1 MISFLKKRKF
11 VCLLAAAALLSVS
24 GWGSIASASSG
35 VTVTVN
41 GQTCPLKE
49 VLVLEKGTT
58 LISSQGLSTI
68 LGSEM
73 GLTQENEAI
82 TIKRNDLG
90 IILKPGQTAAQVNGK
105 QAELLVAPR
114 LEQDGLLLPLRAV
127 CEALNAAVSW
137 NGATRTIDITVP
149 PGKQAVADSAQKL
162 IQNLIS
168 KNYPAVVASFSPEIV
183 AALPADK
190 LQETWE
196 QLQAQVGSLQSI
208 TGVRTENNQQ
218 HVIVYVG
225 CQFEK
230 QSLDLRLSFNP
241 LQQVDGINFIPTQVT
256 YDYQAPDYVNQA
268 SFTETEVTVGS
279 GPWALP
285 GTLSVPAGEGPFPA
299 VVLVQGSGP
308 SDRDETIGPNKPF
321 RDLAWGLASH
331 GVAVL
336 RYEKRTKEYPNEVT
350 AILNQFTT
358 KQETTDDA
366 LAAVSLLRQTKNI
379 DSKHIFVLGHSLGGM
394 LAPRIGQSDPGIAGL
409 IVLAGPTR
417 PLVDLMVEQYSYL
430 LSLGQIDQAQLEAIK
445 QQAAQVNAL
454 TAATAN
460 SSRESLLLGAPDAY
474 WLDLKGYNP
483 AVLAAG
489 LPQPMLILQG
499 GRDYQVTAQD
509 DYPGW
514 QKELQSKTNAT
525 FKLYPD
531 LNHLFIT
538 GEGKSK
544 PSEYEQAGHV
554 SGSVV
559 SDIAAWINKQ

>member
-1 MISFLKKRKF
+1 MISFLKKQKF
-11 VCLLAAAALLSVS
+11 VCLLVAAALLSVS
-24 GWGSIASASSG
+24 SWGSSASASSD
-35 VTVTVN
+35 VIVTVN
-41 GQTCPLKE
+41 GQQCPLKE
-49 VLVLEKGTT
+49 VPVLENGST
-58 LISSQGLSTI
+58 LISSQGLSAI
-68 LGSEM
+68 LGPEM
-73 GLTQENEAI
+73 DLTQENEAI

-105 QAELLVAPR
+105 QSELLVAPR
-114 LEQDGLLLPLRAV
+114 LEQDNLLLPLRAV

-149 PGKQAVADSAQKL
+149 PGKQAVTASAQKL
-162 IQNLIS
+162 VQNLIS
-168 KNYPAVVASFSPEIV
+168 KNYPAVMSSFSPEIV

-208 TGVRTENNQQ
+208 TGVRTENNRQ
-218 HVIVYVG
+218 HVIVYVS

-230 QSLDLRLSFNP
+230 QSLDLQLSFNP
-241 LQQVDGINFIPTQVT
+241 LQQVDGIRFVPIQAT

-279 GPWALP
+279 GTWALP
-285 GTLSVPAGEGPFPA
+285 GTLSVPAGKGPFPA

-336 RYEKRTKEYPNEVT
+336 RYEKRTKEYPNEVI

-430 LSLGQIDQAQLEAIK
+430 LSLGEIDQAQLEAIK

-499 GRDYQVTAQD
+499 GRDYQVTPEE
-509 DYPGW
+509 DYQGW
-514 QKELQSKTNAT
+514 QKDLQSKINTT

-538 GEGKSK
+538 GEGKST

-559 SDIAAWINKQ
+559 SDITAWINKQ